1 MTRSIDI
8 TPLIASYLNLP
19 NTQALQD
26 LINKITNSLE
36 CKAWV
41 KGRKAGFGVDGCN
54 VIVV

>member
-1 MTRSIDI
+1 MTRSMDI

-26 LINKITNSLE
+26 LINKITNLLE

-41 KGRKAGFGVDGCN
+41 EGRKARFGVDGYN